1 MVGKYTTN
9 VKLSWEEQKETVQSF
24 MALDVDQNGY
34 ITAADY
40 KYMLES
46 SGEKV
51 TDEEIS
57 DFIGAFDIDG
67 DGRVSYDE
75 FVNLTK

>member
-1 MVGKYTTN
+1 MCWKV
-9 VKLSWEEQKETVQSF
+9 V
-24 MALDVDQNGY
+24 
-34 ITAADY
+34 
-40 KYMLES
+40 
-46 SGEKV
+46 GEKV
-51 TDEEIS
+51 TDEEVS

>member
-9 VKLSWEEQKETVQSF
+9 VKLSWEEQKETIQSF